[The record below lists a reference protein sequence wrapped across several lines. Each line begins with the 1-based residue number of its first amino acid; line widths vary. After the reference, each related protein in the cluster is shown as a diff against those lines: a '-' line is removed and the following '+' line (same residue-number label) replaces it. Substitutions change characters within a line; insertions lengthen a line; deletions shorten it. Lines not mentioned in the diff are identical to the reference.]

1 MMLRPFVS
9 EPHSSRTLRAD
20 YATPRSPWAAG
31 CMVGFSAEILSMVRT
46 LFSWTHRLWEMWLN
60 FTQAPFY
67 SVPPYLQSS
76 QVKLGSQTSLPA
88 RLGLLQETATIAFK
102 VSVSVS
108 DSVPQHYVWEQNLC
122 LFVKNTSHI
131 FQGTTHTITD
141 TNPPAHRGML
151 LS

>member
-1 MMLRPFVS
+1 
-9 EPHSSRTLRAD
+9 
-20 YATPRSPWAAG
+20 
-31 CMVGFSAEILSMVRT
+31 
-46 LFSWTHRLWEMWLN
+46 MWLN
-60 FTQAPFY
+60 FTQAPFH

-76 QVKLGSQTSLPA
+76 QVKLESQTSLPA
-88 RLGLLQETATIAFK
+88 RLGLLQETITIAFK

-108 DSVPQHYVWEQNLC
+108 DSVLQPYVGEQNLC
-122 LFVKNTSHI
+122 SHI